1 MDPDLAVGEIRGA
14 EASVTLWNGVT
25 ENTCTRNAKI
35 AFRREHGVRSKCV
48 LLIEGY
54 GPMGE
59 PCVSMLQIQAS
70 RENRIPARARSP
82 HPTLLVDHT

>member
-1 MDPDLAVGEIRGA
+1 MAVGEIWGV
-14 EASVTLWNGVT
+14 EASVTLWNRVT

-35 AFRREHGVRSKCV
+35 AFRRGHGIRSKCV

-59 PCVSMLQIQAS
+59 PCVSMLQMQAS
-70 RENRIPARARSP
+70 RGKPHSGAGTESAPRAFG
-82 HPTLLVDHT
+82 